1 MRSVCVCLPFFQLNF
16 SICYHVDFNHQSMPS
31 HVDVAVQG
39 SIAVVLEQQQH
50 RCCRGIGGEAG
61 RRPFLTSESS
71 GGCSAIDI
79 SPRHPCAC
87 CACGL

>member
-16 SICYHVDFNHQSMPS
+16 SFVDTSISMSS
-31 HVDVAVQG
+31 HVDVTVQG

-50 RCCRGIGGEAG
+50 RCCRGIGGGAG
-61 RRPFLTSESS
+61 RRPLLTSESS

-79 SPRHPCAC
+79 SPRHPYAC